1 MSMRGTVRWGGT
13 DGWVDDLEDKGVRV
27 HRQLIGMGGETSR
40 PVRFNRVCAEDV
52 EGSDPYW
59 STLLQHPPASFA
71 AIPFDSIR
79 SALKDRPRNLA
90 LLSRHAVAK
99 LRKAAESTKSF
110 PPMEQESIL
119 GAAALLSR
127 LLPVLFEQEHEHKF
141 IENVFWRGMLP
152 PSSKSTTEEDPIDAL
167 ALPLLQ
173 SCIALLFKPGFT
185 CSSAEEKT
193 TGWYGSLANSST
205 SGRSRQFDQ
214 ARTEMLRLLLV
225 CCSRILFITPEE
237 YRKSENPFLSYL
249 STRPKEEASALFRS
263 LTAVIFSYDPVGL
276 GIPYSR

>member
-1 MSMRGTVRWGGT
+1 M
-13 DGWVDDLEDKGVRV
+13 
-27 HRQLIGMGGETSR
+27 
-40 PVRFNRVCAEDV
+40 RFNRVCAEEV

-59 STLLQHPPASFA
+59 GTLLQHPPASFA

-79 SALKDRPRNLA
+79 TALKDRPRNLA
-90 LLSRHAVAK
+90 LLSRHAVSK
-99 LRKAAESTKSF
+99 LRKAAASTKSF
-110 PPMEQESIL
+110 TPMEQEAVL
-119 GAAALLSR
+119 GAAAVLSR

-141 IENVFWRGMLP
+141 VENVFWYGKLP
-152 PSSKSTTEEDPIDAL
+152 PSSKAGTAEQVEQDAL
-167 ALPLLQ
+167 ALPLLE

-185 CSSAEEKT
+185 CSSVEEKT
-193 TGWYGSLANSST
+193 TGWYGSLAKSTT